1 MAKSKKKQGYLNG
14 LCMGFSLCCM
24 TFLPFATYMTAVL
37 YEPRVDYTVAFEVP
51 VSYDDIGSERITLN
65 DIEAML

>member
-1 MAKSKKKQGYLNG
+1 MKRKNKKQGYFNG

-37 YEPRVDYTVAFEVP
+37 YEPRVEYTVDYQVP
-51 VSYDDIGSERITLN
+51 VSHDDIGLERITLN